1 MERKAKKKPKRSLRP
16 REAVQSVLGCMRT
29 SNQRKKSLSGQH
41 EMDCMAGVLA
51 KHKSEKK
58 GGQERTRQDQL
69 RSNPA
74 PALIESLNFSSSTA
88 LSLYAGSFSKFT
100 QVELVGNLV

>member
-1 MERKAKKKPKRSLRP
+1 
-16 REAVQSVLGCMRT
+16 
-29 SNQRKKSLSGQH
+29 
-41 EMDCMAGVLA
+41 MDCMAGVLA

-74 PALIESLNFSSSTA
+74 PALIESLNFLLAKAKRSEKK
-88 LSLYAGSFSKFT
+88 SLPEKRK
-100 QVELVGNLV
+100 E